1 MGLTEQLSDH
11 SLKKWWQRT
20 GQWVEAPN
28 QRRGGESGVQ
38 ILPPNA
44 PGQPWLYIKRQ
55 IGHHFSSLRYPF
67 GQPTLFREACA
78 MRALQRLHIQVPQ
91 LVFYGAEKHKKDW
104 HALLVTQALFGFIS
118 LEEWYNSQTHHVLDH
133 TIIKSVLQQ
142 VATTLHRMHR
152 AGWQHSCCYPKHI
165 FIKINSQADP
175 EVALLDLEK
184 ARRRWPAQQA
194 ALHDLKQL
202 GRHRGAMPDTHWQ
215 LFLQLYCNL
224 NPNLRSKLA

>member
-1 MGLTEQLSDH
+1 MYATEPINGNDF
-11 SLKKWWQRT
+11 KTWWQRT

-38 ILPPNA
+38 ILPPSA
-44 PGQPWLYIKRQ
+44 AGMPWLYSKRQ
-55 IGHHFSSLRYPF
+55 IGHQFFSLRYPF
-67 GQPTLFREACA
+67 GRPTAWREIKA
-78 MRALQRLHIQVPQ
+78 MQALQNLGIKVPQ
-91 LVFYGAEKHKKDW
+91 LVFYGAEKRNKNW
-104 HALLVTQALFGFIS
+104 HAILVTQALFGFIS
-118 LEEWYNSQTHHVLDH
+118 LEEWYNSQAYKTTDN
-133 TIIKSVLQQ
+133 TIAEAILQK
-142 VATTLHRMHR
+142 VAITLECMHR

-202 GRHRGAMPDTHWQ
+202 GRHRGAMPDAHWQ